1 MLSLILQYN
10 QKTSKMKKLKIVLFC
25 FAVFALAS
33 CNEKNE
39 EMEEAMNNAPGQFT
53 VTLSAANIKQLEVKE
68 AVKRDVSPSESITTS
83 SSLKA
88 TWTEAVDPEGDAVT
102 YDVYV
107 NGTLTKSD
115 LTDKEATISFTSDAK
130 VTVKV
135 VAKDANGATTSAE
148 AVNNTPGSFSVT
160 LTEANTAEFV
170 ELVKVK
176 KSVTPIK
183 EAVSRNKNLDV
194 TWTEAVD
201 SDGDAVTYNVYVNST
216 LTKSNLTNRETVISY
231 NPNENVTV
239 KVVATD
245 TKGATSSAEATK
257 TPQLLIVDVTK
268 APSKL
273 LSAE

>member
-1 MLSLILQYN
+1 
-10 QKTSKMKKLKIVLFC
+10 MKKLKIVLFC

-115 LTDKEATISFTSDAK
+115 LTDKEATISFTSDSK

-160 LTEANTAEFV
+160 LTEANTA

-216 LTKSNLTNRETVISY
+216 LTKSNLTNRKTVISY

-245 TKGATSSAEATK
+245 AKGATSSAEATK
-257 TPQLLIVDVTK
+257 TPQLLIVDVIK